1 MQFFEVIVERISY
14 ILQLQAYRPGMMSQ
28 LFAQIYRASCSNAHV
43 GDWVRH
49 HPRLT
54 ALPPRF

>member
-28 LFAQIYRASCSNAHV
+28 LFAQIYRASCATLMSVIGSATILV
-43 GDWVRH
+43 
-49 HPRLT
+49 
-54 ALPPRF
+54 

>member
-28 LFAQIYRASCSNAHV
+28 LFAHLSSVMQQRSF

-54 ALPPRF
+54 TLPPRF